1 MRIGEQKKYIPL
13 IQNFLVLFFIHI
25 DKGTVRQIDVWQRG
39 TIDGEKIKIGNNI
52 IFIAYHGYGIY
63 VMRPFVGNIIC

>member
-25 DKGTVRQIDVWQRG
+25 DKGTVRQIDV
-39 TIDGEKIKIGNNI
+39 
-52 IFIAYHGYGIY
+52 
-63 VMRPFVGNIIC
+63 